1 MAQKALVATAENN
14 RRTIFILESNR
25 RCIAAYRPLM
35 KSVAKIVARVADNL
49 VKYMQ
54 LGDGTLG
61 EVRGV
66 RTIFEN
72 NRETIFIFEN
82 NRETIFIFENNR

>member
-1 MAQKALVATAENN
+1 M
-14 RRTIFILESNR
+14 
-25 RCIAAYRPLM
+25 YRPLM
-35 KSVAKIVARVADNL
+35 KIVAKIVARVAENL

-82 NRETIFIFENNR
+82 NRETIFIFENNRRYNFIF

>member
-1 MAQKALVATAENN
+1 M
-14 RRTIFILESNR
+14 
-25 RCIAAYRPLM
+25 YRPLM
-35 KSVAKIVARVADNL
+35 KIVAKIVAKNVAWVAENL
-49 VKYMQ
+49 VKYVQ

-82 NRETIFIFENNR
+82 NRRYNFHF

>member
-1 MAQKALVATAENN
+1 M
-14 RRTIFILESNR
+14 
-25 RCIAAYRPLM
+25 YRPLM
-35 KSVAKIVARVADNL
+35 KIAAKIVAKVVARVAENL

-72 NRETIFIFEN
+72 NRETFSIFEN
-82 NRETIFIFENNR
+82 NRETVFIFENNHRYNCHF

>member
-1 MAQKALVATAENN
+1 M
-14 RRTIFILESNR
+14 
-25 RCIAAYRPLM
+25 YRPLM
-35 KSVAKIVARVADNL
+35 KIVAKIVARVAENL

-72 NRETIFIFEN
+72 NRETFFIIEN
-82 NRETIFIFENNR
+82 NRETIFIFENNHETNVIFENNRRYNFHF

>member
-1 MAQKALVATAENN
+1 
-14 RRTIFILESNR
+14 
-25 RCIAAYRPLM
+25 M
-35 KSVAKIVARVADNL
+35 KIVAKIVARVAENL

-72 NRETIFIFEN
+72 NRETIFIWKIIARQFSFLKIIVD
-82 NRETIFIFENNR
+82 TISI

>member
-1 MAQKALVATAENN
+1 
-14 RRTIFILESNR
+14 
-25 RCIAAYRPLM
+25 M
-35 KSVAKIVARVADNL
+35 KIVAKIVARVAENL

-72 NRETIFIFEN
+72 NRETIFMF
-82 NRETIFIFENNR
+82 

>member
-1 MAQKALVATAENN
+1 M
-14 RRTIFILESNR
+14 
-25 RCIAAYRPLM
+25 YRPLM
-35 KSVAKIVARVADNL
+35 KIVAKIVAQVAENL

-66 RTIFEN
+66 RTRTIFEN
-72 NRETIFIFEN
+72 NRETIVIFEN
-82 NRETIFIFENNR
+82 KRETRFILENNRRYTFPL

>member
-1 MAQKALVATAENN
+1 M
-14 RRTIFILESNR
+14 
-25 RCIAAYRPLM
+25 YRPLM
-35 KSVAKIVARVADNL
+35 KHVVKIVAKIVARFAENL

-82 NRETIFIFENNR
+82 NRETIFIFENNRRYNFHF

>member
-1 MAQKALVATAENN
+1 M
-14 RRTIFILESNR
+14 
-25 RCIAAYRPLM
+25 YRPLM
-35 KSVAKIVARVADNL
+35 KILAKSVAKIVARVAENL

-66 RTIFEN
+66 RTISEN
-72 NRETIFIFEN
+72 NRETIFIFEK
-82 NRETIFIFENNR
+82 

>member
-1 MAQKALVATAENN
+1 M
-14 RRTIFILESNR
+14 
-25 RCIAAYRPLM
+25 YRPLM
-35 KSVAKIVARVADNL
+35 KIVAKIVARVAENL

-72 NRETIFIFEN
+72 NRDTIFIFEN
-82 NRETIFIFENNR
+82 NREAIFILEIIADTIYIFENNRPFYFH

>member
-1 MAQKALVATAENN
+1 
-14 RRTIFILESNR
+14 
-25 RCIAAYRPLM
+25 M
-35 KSVAKIVARVADNL
+35 KIVAKIVAKIVVPVAENL

-72 NRETIFIFEN
+72 NRETLFIFEN
-82 NRETIFIFENNR
+82 NRDTSFIFENNRRYKFHFWK

>member
-1 MAQKALVATAENN
+1 M
-14 RRTIFILESNR
+14 S
-25 RCIAAYRPLM
+25 RPLM
-35 KSVAKIVARVADNL
+35 KIVPKIVAKIVVPVAENL

-82 NRETIFIFENNR
+82 NRRYNFHF

>member
-1 MAQKALVATAENN
+1 
-14 RRTIFILESNR
+14 
-25 RCIAAYRPLM
+25 M
-35 KSVAKIVARVADNL
+35 KIVAKIVARVAENL

-72 NRETIFIFEN
+72 NRDTIFIFEHI
-82 NRETIFIFENNR
+82 RETIFMFENNRWYNVHFWK

>member
-1 MAQKALVATAENN
+1 M
-14 RRTIFILESNR
+14 
-25 RCIAAYRPLM
+25 YRPLM
-35 KSVAKIVARVADNL
+35 EIVAKIVARVAENHI
-49 VKYMQ
+49 KYMQ

-61 EVRGV
+61 EVRGL

-82 NRETIFIFENNR
+82 NRQYKFHV